1 MASAILS
8 NRVDYV
14 RATDPVTKRKA
25 AETPGMSAATYHQS
39 VVHATWVN
47 NKKKPL
53 DDPRVRRAMHLVLDR
68 PVLIE
73 VVKDVAP
80 MMWGGFIYPFSQFA
94 TPKEELTKRL
104 GYSRTQ
110 QWQLRRPASS

>member
-25 AETPGMSAATYHQS
+25 AETPGMSAATYYQS

-53 DDPRVRRAMHLVLDR
+53 DDPRVRRAIRHPQGR
-68 PVLIE
+68 AY
-73 VVKDVAP
+73 KTA
-80 MMWGGFIYPFSQFA
+80 
-94 TPKEELTKRL
+94 RL
-104 GYSRTQ
+104 SAGLNSGN
-110 QWQLRRPASS
+110 